1 MDGFYLINKEK
12 EQTSFDVV
20 FKVKRKLNMKKVGH
34 TGTLDPDT
42 TGLLVVAVGRAT
54 KFIPILS
61 ENKTKKYLAQITFG
75 IHTDTYDI
83 SGEILEQQAVENIT
97 EEKIDAVLKSFLG
110 LQTQIPPI
118 YSAKKVNGK
127 RLYEYA
133 RKNQEVEIKPQTIE
147 VFSIARTS
155 PFKDNKVWVEFTV
168 SKGTYIRSLIVDI
181 AKKLDNL
188 GTMSSLRRTHTDG
201 FDIADAKEI
210 AAINP
215 EDIIDLETFLKAN
228 YPVYEVYGK
237 IANLIKN
244 GAKLRYRSEITYPC
258 LYVDKETQ
266 KCIALYDKVD
276 AENIKPKVML
286 TWK

>member
-1 MDGFYLINKEK
+1 MDGFYLVDKEQ

-20 FKVKRKLNMKKVGH
+20 YKLRKKFNIKKVGH

-54 KFIPILS
+54 KFIPIVS
-61 ENKTKKYLAQITFG
+61 DKKIKEYEAEITFG

-83 SGEILEQQAVENIT
+83 GGKILETEKVENIT
-97 EEKIDAVLKSFLG
+97 NEMIDQVLIKFLG
-110 LQTQIPPI
+110 KQEQIPPI

-133 RKNQEVEIKPQTIE
+133 RNDKQVEIKPQSIE
-147 VFSIARTS
+147 VYAIERISDI
-155 PFKDNKVWVEFTV
+155 KDNRVQVKFKV

-181 AKKLDNL
+181 AKELNTIA
-188 GTMSSLRRTHTDG
+188 TMSKLSRKATDG
-201 FDIADAKEI
+201 FELSDAKKIADL
-210 AAINP
+210 NP
-215 EDIIDLETFLKAN
+215 EDLLSLNDYLLNN

-244 GAKLRYRSEITYPC
+244 GAKLRYRKEFNYPC
-258 LYVDKETQ
+258 LYIDQETKEPM
-266 KCIALYDKVD
+266 ALYEKCD
-276 AENIKPKVML
+276 EQNIKPLVML
-286 TWK
+286 T

>member
-1 MDGFYLINKEK
+1 MDGFYLIDKEK

-61 ENKTKKYLAQITFG
+61 ANKTKKYQAEITFG

-83 SGEILEQQAVENIT
+83 SGDVIAKKSVDNVTNETIDRVLEQ
-97 EEKIDAVLKSFLG
+97 FLG
-110 LQTQIPPI
+110 KQTQMPPI

-133 RKNQEVEIKPQTIE
+133 RNNQEVEIRPQEIE
-147 VFSIARTS
+147 VFSIKRTS
-155 PFKDNKVWVEFTV
+155 EVDNNKVLVDFTV

-181 AKKLDNL
+181 AKELGTL

-201 FDIADAKEI
+201 FDVVDAKKI

-215 EDIIDLETFLKAN
+215 EDIIDLEAFLKQS

-244 GAKLRYRSEITYPC
+244 GAKLRYRPEITYPC
-258 LYVDKETQ
+258 LYVDQETK

-286 TWK
+286 T